1 MSKRTKKAAIILMTI
16 ILISKITGFL
26 RDIVLAQSF
35 GASDVTDAYLTALNI
50 PVVLFNGISAALG
63 TTFIPMFFKIKE
75 THGNEGINDFTNNI
89 LNISVV
95 VSIIFTVFGIVFAPY
110 IVKIFAIGFDGQV
123 LNITV
128 EYLKILLFSMIFIA
142 ANGLISSYL
151 VASGNIYISGL
162 ISIPFNI
169 FVIVAIILGSITNS
183 YVMVIGTLIAYIAQF
198 LFQLPFL
205 VKNGYKYKL
214 KINLKDENMKQILY
228 LVIPVFFGS
237 YVTQINVVLNRTLA
251 STLEKGSIT
260 ALNYANKL
268 SLFAVGVIVIALST
282 VMYPILS
289 KLVSENNMERFKISL
304 SKSINSIIIL
314 MVPIMVIIMF
324 FSTPIVK
331 ILFEEGSFDTN
342 ATYLTSTAL
351 FYYSIG
357 IVAYGLREILAKGFY
372 SLQDTKTPVKNAT
385 ISVGINII
393 FSITLVKK
401 MGIGGLALASS
412 ISAILT
418 TILLFISL
426 RKKIGKLG
434 FKNIFITFI
443 KVSIASIIMGIV
455 MKYIYNS
462 ILKYEMAFIW
472 ESRKFIT
479 INSIISVVLGILIYI
494 VLIIIFNI
502 KEVREVIYIILN
514 KIKNIN
520 KKYRQ

>member
-1 MSKRTKKAAIILMTI
+1 
-16 ILISKITGFL
+16 
-26 RDIVLAQSF
+26 
-35 GASDVTDAYLTALNI
+35 
-50 PVVLFNGISAALG
+50 
-63 TTFIPMFFKIKE
+63 
-75 THGNEGINDFTNNI
+75 
-89 LNISVV
+89 
-95 VSIIFTVFGIVFAPY
+95 
-110 IVKIFAIGFDGQV
+110 
-123 LNITV
+123 
-128 EYLKILLFSMIFIA
+128 
-142 ANGLISSYL
+142 
-151 VASGNIYISGL
+151 
-162 ISIPFNI
+162 
-169 FVIVAIILGSITNS
+169 
-183 YVMVIGTLIAYIAQF
+183 
-198 LFQLPFL
+198 
-205 VKNGYKYKL
+205 
-214 KINLKDENMKQILY
+214 MKQILY

-324 FSTPIVK
+324 FSTLIVK